1 MKIYTNENG
10 DIKAVHTSTDT
21 SLIEHEIADEANPF
35 AGWSDDRICC
45 YRVHVQGDRVTMM
58 TPYIDSRFIDH
69 FDMGGKQHSDNS
81 EGIFDLAELAGF
93 NSEAAY
99 DLAEMIS
106 FLEERIEAL
115 ERKVG

>member
-10 DIKAVHTSTDT
+10 DIKAVHTTTDT

-35 AGWSDDRICC
+35 AGWSDDKICC

-81 EGIFDLAELAGF
+81 EGIFDLAEAISA
-93 NSEAAY
+93 NSEAIY
-99 DLAEMIS
+99 ELADMVASLQEQINS
-106 FLEERIEAL
+106 LQE
-115 ERKVG
+115 G

>member
-10 DIKAVHTSTDT
+10 DIKAVHTTTDT

-69 FDMGGKQHSDNS
+69 FDMGGKQHTDNS
-81 EGIFDLAELAGF
+81 EGIFDLAEEDAG
-93 NSEAAY
+93 NSEAIFE
-99 DLAEMIS
+99 LAEMMADM
-106 FLEERIEAL
+106 EERLNVIEKGA
-115 ERKVG
+115 